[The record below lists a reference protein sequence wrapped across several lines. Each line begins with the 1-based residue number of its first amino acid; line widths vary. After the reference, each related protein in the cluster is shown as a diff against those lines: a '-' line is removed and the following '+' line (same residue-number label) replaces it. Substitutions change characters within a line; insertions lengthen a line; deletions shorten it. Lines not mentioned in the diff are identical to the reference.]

1 MWFFNSIKETSNTA
15 QIGHDVQNKIDS
27 ISANVRDL
35 VYNIKRLFNANDEF
49 DSAIQSIKFELKT
62 IQEEISK
69 LKTSAKS
76 EKKEKRKRIANSYA
90 DTKYA
95 NAYAIAM
102 GYQLA
107 GMKQSD
113 IATKLNALG
122 YITPTGHEFKQGNIS
137 DLLGNTC
144 QMKAYLKGKSK
155 TPVN

>member
-27 ISANVRDL
+27 INANVRDL

-69 LKTSAKS
+69 LKTSSKS

-102 GYQLA
+102 GYQLS
-107 GMKQSD
+107 GMKQRD
-113 IATKLNALG
+113 IAIKLNALG

-137 DLLGNTC
+137 DLLANTC

-155 TPVN
+155 TPIN